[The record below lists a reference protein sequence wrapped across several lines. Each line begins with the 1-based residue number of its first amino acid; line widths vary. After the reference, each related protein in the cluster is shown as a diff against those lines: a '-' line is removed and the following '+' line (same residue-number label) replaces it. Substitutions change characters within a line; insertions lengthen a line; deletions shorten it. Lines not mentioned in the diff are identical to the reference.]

1 MGEGGWGERGRG
13 VIDYASREVK
23 EPFQTSRLI
32 KDQKDFYP
40 KQCLTLLRTGAKALP
55 FS

>member
-1 MGEGGWGERGRG
+1 MGEGGGGGRGRG
-13 VIDYASREVK
+13 VIDCASREVK

-40 KQCLTLLRTGAKALP
+40 KQCLNSVKNW
-55 FS
+55 S